1 MNGWKQ
7 RNRGFFLCLSLLR
20 SEHPQPARARPG
32 GSRDKG
38 NPGAVS
44 RSQPG
49 ENRGEEAPISPS
61 PAAAELGS
69 RVAEHVIHGRKLEI
83 KGEERARARCHP
95 KLLPKVRKGG
105 GEITPPTHMLAH
117 PKDPA
122 LLVGAQGGRIHQDAL
137 RYAPRLKQRQARL
150 NKKKQNQ
157 NHRRCIFTHRF
168 SVPWEPHTSPAKA
181 GEEADAGR
189 APYAPVRQEQ
199 PPRLTPK
206 SSFSHF
212 WVIFFFFQAEE
223 THSTL
228 TWPQE
233 SEGMCLIPSR
243 QLLGM
248 G

>member
-1 MNGWKQ
+1 M
-7 RNRGFFLCLSLLR
+7 CLSLLR

-150 NKKKQNQ
+150 NKKKKTKTTGGAFLPIGFQSRGSHTRPLPKQ
-157 NHRRCIFTHRF
+157 AKRRMLGGLRTRLY
-168 SVPWEPHTSPAKA
+168 
-181 GEEADAGR
+181 GR
-189 APYAPVRQEQ
+189 NSRPV
-199 PPRLTPK
+199 
-206 SSFSHF
+206 
-212 WVIFFFFQAEE
+212 
-223 THSTL
+223 
-228 TWPQE
+228 
-233 SEGMCLIPSR
+233 
-243 QLLGM
+243 
-248 G
+248 